1 MRSTVPDPSS
11 SRPARSPFRPAR
23 SRLPRSWRGW
33 RVFLGNVLAA
43 FGGVSAVVQ
52 FAGQLF
58 PRVVSRPGPVLAGS
72 VALCLVWGL
81 ARARPQA
88 AVRQEFTRPHMTV
101 VVEEGDLFEQPGHLV
116 VGFTDTFDTLVDDG
130 VVINDDSAQ
139 GQLLARRYAGD
150 AHRLDAELAAALD
163 GVAPVARESVRDK
176 PRGKRARYPVGTVA
190 VLGSRPQLV
199 FAVAYSRMGN
209 DCVAA
214 SGVQELWLGLDR
226 LWDAVRRNG
235 QLERVTMPLTG
246 AGLARLHDLDEDS
259 LLRLILLSFVV
270 HSWERPVCRELHVVI
285 RPGELRRID
294 LPETGAFLAG
304 LAAGARRHV

>member
-1 MRSTVPDPSS
+1 M
-11 SRPARSPFRPAR
+11 
-23 SRLPRSWRGW
+23 
-33 RVFLGNVLAA
+33 FLGNVLVA
-43 FGGVSAVVQ
+43 FGAVSAVVQ
-52 FAGQLF
+52 FVSQLF
-58 PRVVSRPGPVLAGS
+58 PQTVSRPGAVLAGS
-72 VALCLVWGL
+72 VALCLGWGL

-101 VVEEGDLFEQPGHLV
+101 VVEEGDLFDQPGHLV

-130 VVINDDSAQ
+130 VVINDDSVQ

-150 AHRLDAELAAALD
+150 AHLLDAELAAALD
-163 GVAPVARESVRDK
+163 GVAPVARESARDK
-176 PRGKRARYPVGTVA
+176 PRGKRARYPIGTVA

-209 DCVAA
+209 DCVAS

-226 LWDAVRRNG
+226 LWDAVHRHG

-246 AGLARLHDLDEDS
+246 AGLARLHDLDEDT
-259 LLRLILLSFVV
+259 LLRLILLSFVA
-270 HSWERPVCRELHVVI
+270 HSWERTVCRELHVVV

-304 LAAGARRHV
+304 LAAGARRHI

>member
-1 MRSTVPDPSS
+1 M
-11 SRPARSPFRPAR
+11 
-23 SRLPRSWRGW
+23 
-33 RVFLGNVLAA
+33 FLGNVLAA
-43 FGGVSAVVQ
+43 FGGMSAVVQ
-52 FAGQLF
+52 FVGQLF
-58 PRVVSRPGPVLAGS
+58 PQVLSRPGPVLAGS
-72 VALCLVWGL
+72 VALCLTWGL

-101 VVEEGDLFEQPGHLV
+101 VVEEGDLFDQPGHLV
-116 VGFTDTFDTLVDDG
+116 VGFTDTFDTRVDDG
-130 VVINDDSAQ
+130 VVINDDSVQ

-150 AHRLDAELAAALD
+150 ATLLDAELAASLD
-163 GVAPVARESVRDK
+163 GCAPVTRESAQDK

-190 VLGSRPQLV
+190 VLGARPQLV

-209 DCVAA
+209 DCVAS
-214 SGVQELWLGLDR
+214 SGVRELWLGLDR
-226 LWDAVRRNG
+226 LWEAVHRHG

-259 LLRLILLSFVV
+259 LLRLILLSFVA
-270 HSWERPVCRELHVVI
+270 HSWERMVCRELHVVV

>member
-1 MRSTVPDPSS
+1 MRLTGPRPS
-11 SRPARSPFRPAR
+11 PRSAWP
-23 SRLPRSWRGW
+23 RLLRSWRDR
-33 RVFLGNVLAA
+33 RVFAGSVLAA

-52 FAGQLF
+52 FTGQLF
-58 PRVVSRPGPVLAGS
+58 PGVVARPGLVLAGS
-72 VALCLVWGL
+72 VTLCLAWGL

-88 AVRQEFTRPHMTV
+88 AVRQEFARPGMTV
-101 VVEEGDLFEQPGHLV
+101 VVEEGDLFEQPGQLV
-116 VGFTDTFDTLVDDG
+116 VGFTDTFDTVVDDG
-130 VVINDDSAQ
+130 VVINDGSVQ

-150 AHRLDAELAAALD
+150 ARRLDAELAAALE
-163 GVAPVARESVRDK
+163 GVTPVAWESARDK

-190 VLGSRPQLV
+190 VLGTRPDLV

-209 DCVAA
+209 DCVA
-214 SGVQELWLGLDR
+214 SSKVQDLWLGLDR
-226 LWDAVRRNG
+226 LWDAVHRHG
-235 QLERVTMPLTG
+235 QLERLTMPLTG

-270 HSWERPVCRELHVVI
+270 HSWERPVCRELHVVV
-285 RPGELRRID
+285 RPGELARID